1 LSEYAARY
9 TAASQELDDL
19 RTQLSAAEATTRE
32 LLLKASTA
40 STAKESNNNN
50 AAEKDDQLVE
60 LQGKLS
66 KQNAQVEAARGRLMT
81 LEESLHTADK
91 ERQESVDRIEALKAE
106 ALTLLV
112 RASYC
117 RLITSE

>member
-40 STAKESNNNN
+40 STAKESNNT
-50 AAEKDDQLVE
+50 AEKDEQLVE

-66 KQNAQVEAARGRLMT
+66 QQNAQVEAARGRLMT